1 MIHQGDAAAA
11 SAVQRGCSDDNKIFF
26 WKENMS
32 FVSRATGGWRE
43 VVGPQ

>member
-1 MIHQGDAAAA
+1 MIHQGDAAA
-11 SAVQRGCSDDNKIFF
+11 SPVQRDCSDDNKIVC

-32 FVSRATGGWRE
+32 FVSRVTGGWRE